1 MTEGLR
7 PVVTSILKNRRMT
20 DAKAKVKL
28 APSIL
33 SADFSRLGEA
43 VAEVTRAGVDYIHVD
58 IMDGQFVPNITFG
71 AAMVKALRSW
81 TKLPLDVHLMVVEP
95 ERHIQAFAEAGAS
108 ILTVHA
114 EACRHLHRVVH
125 QIKEAGVKVGVA
137 INPGTPV
144 SAVEEVLPDLDMV
157 LVMSVNP
164 GFPAQVFIPGS
175 LDKIHRMRRRIDV
188 LGKGVELEVDG
199 GINESTAA
207 SVVNAGATVLVAG
220 SAVFNERESVQQAVE
235 RLRKSLG

>member
-1 MTEGLR
+1 MAN
-7 PVVTSILKNRRMT
+7 PI
-20 DAKAKVKL
+20 VKL

-43 VAEVTRAGVDYIHVD
+43 VAEVTRAGADYIHVD
-58 IMDGQFVPNITFG
+58 VMDGQFVPSITFG
-71 AAMVKALRSW
+71 AAMVKALRHW
-81 TKLPLDVHLMVVEP
+81 TTLPLDVHLMVAEP
-95 ERHIQAFAEAGAS
+95 ERHIQAFAEAGANF
-108 ILTVHA
+108 LVVHA

-125 QIKEAGVKVGVA
+125 QIKELGVKVGVA

-144 SAVEEVLPDLDMV
+144 SAVEEVLQDLDMV

-188 LGKGVELEVDG
+188 LGKDVELEVDG

-207 SVVNAGATVLVAG
+207 SVVKAGASVLVAG
-220 SAVFNERESVQQAVE
+220 SAIFNERESVQQAVD
-235 RLRKSLG
+235 RLRKSLGQAKG

>member
-1 MTEGLR
+1 MAN
-7 PVVTSILKNRRMT
+7 PI
-20 DAKAKVKL
+20 AKL

-71 AAMVKALRSW
+71 AAMVKALRRW
-81 TKLPLDVHLMVVEP
+81 TQLPLDVHLMVAEP
-95 ERHIQAFAEAGAS
+95 ERHIQSFADAGANY
-108 ILTVHA
+108 LVVHA

-175 LDKIHRMRRRIDV
+175 LDKIRRMRRRIDV
-188 LGKGVELEVDG
+188 LGKEVELEVDG

-207 SVVNAGATVLVAG
+207 SVVKAGATVLVAG
-220 SAVFNERESVQQAVE
+220 SAVFNNRESVQQAVE
-235 RLRKSLG
+235 RLRRSLGEAKR

>member
-1 MTEGLR
+1 MAN
-7 PVVTSILKNRRMT
+7 PI
-20 DAKAKVKL
+20 VKI

-43 VAEVTRAGVDYIHVD
+43 VAEVTKAGADYIHVD
-58 IMDGQFVPNITFG
+58 VMDGQFVPNITFG
-71 AAMVKALRSW
+71 AAMVKALRAC
-81 TKLPLDVHLMVVEP
+81 TTLPLDVHLMIVEP
-95 ERHIQAFAEAGAS
+95 EHHIQAFAEAGAT
-108 ILTVHA
+108 ILTVHV
-114 EACRHLHRVVH
+114 EACTHLHRVVH
-125 QIKEAGVKVGVA
+125 QIKELGVKVGVA

-188 LGKGVELEVDG
+188 LGKDVELEVDG

-207 SVVNAGATVLVAG
+207 SVAKAGATVLVAG
-220 SAVFNERESVQQAVE
+220 SAVFNNRESVQQAVQ
-235 RLRKSLG
+235 RLRRSLGIPTMES

>member
-1 MTEGLR
+1 MANPT
-7 PVVTSILKNRRMT
+7 I
-20 DAKAKVKL
+20 KL
-28 APSIL
+28 ATSIL
-33 SADFSRLGEA
+33 SADFARLGEA
-43 VAEVTRAGVDYIHVD
+43 VTEATKAGTDYIHVD

-71 AAMVKALRSW
+71 VAMVKALRSL
-81 TKLPLDVHLMVVEP
+81 TTLPMDVHLMVIEP

-114 EACRHLHRVVH
+114 EACTHLHRVVH
-125 QIKEAGVKVGVA
+125 QIKEVGVKVGVA

-144 SAVEEVLPDLDMV
+144 SEVEEVLPDLDMV

-188 LGKGVELEVDG
+188 LGRDVELEVDG

-207 SVVNAGATVLVAG
+207 SVAQAGARVLVAG
-220 SAVFNERESVQQAVE
+220 SAVFNERESVQQAVD
-235 RLRKSLG
+235 RLRRSVGQAKG

>member
-1 MTEGLR
+1 MT
-7 PVVTSILKNRRMT
+7 TTTI
-20 DAKAKVKL
+20 KL
-28 APSIL
+28 ATSIL
-33 SADFSRLGEA
+33 SADFARLGEA
-43 VAEVTRAGVDYIHVD
+43 VAEATKAGTDYIHVD
-58 IMDGQFVPNITFG
+58 IMDGRFVPNITFG
-71 AAMVKALRSW
+71 AGMVKALRSW
-81 TKLPLDVHLMVVEP
+81 TTLPLDVHLMVAEP

-108 ILTVHA
+108 IITVHA
-114 EACRHLHRVVH
+114 EACTHLHRVVH
-125 QIKEAGVKVGVA
+125 QIKEAGVKAGVA

-175 LDKIHRMRRRIDV
+175 LDKINRMRRRIDV
-188 LGKGVELEVDG
+188 LGRDVELEVDG

-207 SVVNAGATVLVAG
+207 SVAQAGARMLVAG

-235 RLRKSLG
+235 RLRRSVGQARG

>member
-1 MTEGLR
+1 MANPTIKIA
-7 PVVTSILKNRRMT
+7 T
-20 DAKAKVKL
+20 
-28 APSIL
+28 SIL
-33 SADFSRLGEA
+33 SADFARLGEA
-43 VAEVTRAGVDYIHVD
+43 VAEATKAGADYIHVD

-71 AAMVKALRSW
+71 AAMVKALRSS
-81 TKLPLDVHLMVVEP
+81 TTLPLDVHLMVVEP

-114 EACRHLHRVVH
+114 EACTHLHRVVH
-125 QIKEAGVKVGVA
+125 QIKEADVKVGVA

-175 LDKIHRMRRRIDV
+175 LDKVHRMRRRIDV
-188 LGKGVELEVDG
+188 MGRDVELEVDG

-207 SVVNAGATVLVAG
+207 SVAQAGARVLVAG

-235 RLRKSLG
+235 RLRRSVGQAKG